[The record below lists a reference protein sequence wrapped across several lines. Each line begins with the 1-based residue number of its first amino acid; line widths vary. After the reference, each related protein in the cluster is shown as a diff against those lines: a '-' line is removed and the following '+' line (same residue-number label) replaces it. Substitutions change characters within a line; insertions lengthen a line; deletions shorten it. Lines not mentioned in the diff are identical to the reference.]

1 MARPGKARDSGPLIP
16 EGTKVLEAR
25 WPFPVAVAMG
35 SSVRFKGIDREVRLR
50 LPFPVRAYLA
60 SDAAV
65 FTLRMPDDQEDAF
78 QAACETIET
87 VLSGIDTLQ
96 VLPSEAEE
104 ILTILPRER
113 LKWTKDGRL
122 LSAGTKTV
130 KMRGRAKAVTFHVHD
145 PRHIEEVL
153 DRDMPTAWR
162 EADAAETAENRRKG
176 AGKAALTRSGKSG
189 PTVPIARRSKRQTEA
204 VDLAGWREFDADGL
218 LR

>member
-1 MARPGKARDSGPLIP
+1 MR
-16 EGTKVLEAR
+16 EAQ
-25 WPFPVAVAMG
+25 WPFPVAAAMG

-65 FTLRMPDDQEDAF
+65 FTLRMPDDQEGAF

-87 VLSGIDTLQ
+87 VLSGIDTLP

-145 PRHIEEVL
+145 PRHIEDVL

-189 PTVPIARRSKRQTEA
+189 PKLPTARRSKRDPEA
-204 VDLAGWREFDADGL
+204 VDLAGWREFDAEGF